1 MKKSKISILL
11 LVMVMILAI
20 SAVSAADIDDTSDT
34 AIQAVDEAPVDEVA
48 SEDVDAVAATDD
60 TDVLAADGDGNFTEL
75 QSSIDSSGTVIM
87 SRDYVRAD
95 GENTLSISKDVTIL
109 GNNHKIDGSNLGG
122 IFNVNSGY
130 TLTLMGVTLIN
141 GNAENGG
148 AIYNNGGT
156 LTIVN
161 SNFLNNTATKSGGAI
176 YNNGGSITVTG
187 STFDGNDLTDR
198 TVNGYGGAAIY
209 SENGDVLISTSTVS
223 NNLKDIVHR
232 GGTGAYTGDL
242 SSAAVTNKNGALTV
256 TDSTFENNSGS
267 YGGAILSQGTTSN
280 LLVSGSAFNNNFAFN
295 GGAIYCPNGN
305 YYISESN
312 FTGNK
317 VRGTGSSNT
326 NYANGGAIAA
336 TESTSDCI
344 IADCVFKDNS
354 ATMGGAISTTNTQVT
369 GCTFINN
376 TAKAAYSETFNGKI
390 NNRGGMGG
398 ATYSDSVM
406 TITGCTFENN
416 TSRSDAVYI
425 REGTITDSSFTNTII
440 APNRGP
446 LTISNN
452 TYDNSG
458 DDIKGG
464 NSPSIYFD
472 GVGEIPKITG
482 AKVYYDATSFSDI
495 QAMIDSGT
503 TATVY
508 LTGDVTK
515 LDSEYETF
523 ANGIHVNRSF
533 SINADGHTI
542 TANDG
547 KVFTVDES
555 GSLSLSNANVVGD
568 GTAAIINNNVV
579 TVGLTTNFSN
589 VGDYAIENN
598 GRVSQSS
605 LTTFT
610 QLSNLIA
617 LVNGGE
623 IYIGSSKIT
632 KADDEKATFADGI
645 VVDKNLTI
653 IGYAN
658 SKRVISTYL
667 DADNS
672 GRIFAV
678 NDGATLTLNNIIL
691 KNGNAEKG
699 GAVYV
704 EAANGFIAKTVDF
717 INNTAVYRGGAIYSE
732 GSVNVDN
739 SVFDSNDITFRT
751 RNDDNGGAAI
761 YNLNGDLTI
770 SNTNI
775 TNNLKDIVI
784 RNGNAGDL
792 LVGVVVTSGDTLIT
806 DSYFANNT
814 GSWGG
819 AISSLGYMNTEP
831 YTLTVKNTKFEGNNA
846 TFGGAIFVESSNLV
860 VDNSTFE
867 NNKGVGVGSSGTSNT
882 QGGAIVVFP
891 QGASAEITDSTFI
904 ANSANVGGAVSLAGV
919 DGDSLIDNCTFT
931 DNVAS
936 SEGGAVYLWTQDDAN
951 IAVENSKFEG
961 NTAPWGNAI
970 SNDGILSLSNNT
982 VVGNGADIANYY
994 GKIVSNIFIEIMEN
1008 GTYSYHMEDITL
1020 NATITDDNGNLIKD
1034 INFDFTIG
1042 DIDEVHAS
1050 FEDGIY
1056 TAVYTPTVPGTYVVN
1071 ISYPG
1076 SNLIVNTSTIIIY
1089 KTLTDLAKLIEDA
1102 DEGSTIVLN
1111 GDYAYVPEF
1120 DSALVNG
1127 IVIDKNIIING
1138 NGSAISGFNAAR
1150 LFNVTAGNTLTLINM
1165 TVRDAKADK
1174 GAGVYVN
1181 NGASLVAD
1189 GVNFINNTAV
1199 YRGGAI
1205 YSEGSVNVDN
1215 SVFDSNDITFRT
1227 RNDDNGGAAIYNLNG
1242 DLTISNTNITN
1253 NLKDIVIRN
1262 GNAGD
1267 LLVGVVVTSGDTLIT
1282 DSYFANNTG
1291 SWGGAISSLGYMN
1304 TEPYTLTVK
1313 NTKFEGNNATFGGAI
1328 FVESSNLVVD
1338 NSTFENNK
1346 GVGVGSSGTSNTQGG
1361 AIVVLSPGASAEIT
1375 DSTFTGNSA
1384 NLGGAVS
1391 LAGVDGNSLIDNCTF
1406 IDNTANDGGA
1416 FYFWTDG
1423 AAITVT
1429 DSDFVSNVA
1438 AYGGAIENE
1447 GDGDLI
1453 VDNCT
1458 FTENSATTRGGA
1470 IISSG
1475 NTIVSDSIFTDNE
1488 APGCTNAIYLW
1499 YPGTALELSNNTI
1512 TGDAVQIYTKSG
1524 IDVVCTLNATFL
1536 GNETVPAEQG
1546 DTFILNATL
1555 TDEKG
1560 NFIYA
1565 ADFRFSV
1572 NGETIDDILFDAD
1585 TGLYTTPY
1593 YIGNAGPKV
1602 ISTNY
1607 EAAGLTKYV
1616 GILDVPKANVSL
1628 TIIADNIVEGENA
1641 TVNVYAYGVNDEGL
1655 NTTVKVVVND
1665 IEYTVDISDGEGNL
1679 TVPGL
1684 ESDSYAIFAIFEQN
1698 DNYNTAYDSYTFYV
1712 KRATNLVVSAEDEFE
1727 CGSDVIINFELDAV
1741 GQTEIFLVFAT
1752 VDGEPYN
1759 VVINGGVGTLTISD
1773 LPVGNYTVT
1782 SYYGGD
1788 NVNNYTEGNEVQFKV
1803 VKGTPEITADVTVDN
1818 PLYPGA
1824 VTVTINGPDGD
1835 YTITVGN
1842 QTVPVTVING
1852 TASQTISDIAVGTQ
1866 TATIDFAGNDDYNN
1880 ASITTE
1886 SFTIA
1891 SSTPEIS
1898 ASAANVWIGNDAT
1911 VIVTVPSDAQGNVVI
1926 TVNGKKYTAEIDAGS
1941 ATATISADD
1950 LVAGENAIDVTF
1962 AGDDNYASGFGSTSV
1977 FVLDGVITN
1986 ATYKYYFNNGV
1997 LVDIVPEGAT
2007 LDFQGLFQGA
2017 YTVKINKPV
2026 NVISSTG
2033 DAVFDSEYKSGNNV
2047 YSFNIVAG
2055 GDYTNITG
2063 LSLINYCLY
2072 IQGASHVTVDDI
2084 YMKANKSGV
2093 GSGTGFLS
2101 IHSNAYYTT
2110 VKNCYLENGGT
2121 GSSVLVLGKGGKYA
2135 SFDNNVINITGSSGN
2150 VLSSNVFVGSGELPQ
2165 YVNYTNNVIN
2175 SKVAASGF
2183 MYGITVCGEG
2193 NIIENNTLNN
2203 FKGNGIIN
2211 QYGAT
2216 STKNIYRNNTITGGG
2231 SMQVGTYSLVEN
2243 NHIEATLTI
2252 TEGCNA
2258 TGNVVNGFTIS
2269 GKNVVATDNTINGA
2283 VTISGANV
2291 QFTNNTVTGTVTVS
2305 SNDNTITG
2313 NNITTTGDYA
2323 INLNAKTGNTVTDN
2337 NLIANGKYGDV
2348 AVTYSNE
2355 NNVVENNT
2363 PLASIEIEANSV
2375 WVGNNNTITVTIVN
2389 GTGSVTIKVNDK
2401 NYTVDLT
2408 DGVASQEFAAEDFI
2422 AGENTVEVTYNG
2434 GSFIP
2439 ANATATFRVIDG
2451 VITNDTF
2458 YAYFDENG
2466 NLFDAIP
2473 ENAELTFVGA
2483 FSDLSNNVFINKPVK
2498 MTGEDAI
2505 LYNMRFVL
2513 NANDIVLDNMT
2524 LSADTGL
2531 GDLIGVYGDGIT
2543 VSNMNITYTVGD
2555 EEAIAINVM
2564 GVEDA
2569 NIVNNTIYFESHASR
2584 DGTYA
2589 NAINLEVV
2597 SGALVDNNVITT
2609 SLTGVDADYG
2619 ASGLYSTYGMMGVNT
2634 VNPIRI
2640 VGCEDITFTNNDVNS
2655 SLNDIKGYYPTIQS
2669 VLVVGTEDSVFD
2681 HNNFTMIDTITQIG
2695 DPSYLYAFT
2704 FGIDD
2709 GITVSNNNFYMET
2722 EGGVNGM
2729 GTAYALQIVSASLDI
2744 IGNNITSISNG
2755 PNLGIYVVLEY
2766 NTFDND
2772 FVVNIKENNLNISG
2786 YATGTSSSALVS
2798 GMEIGAGEANIYNN
2812 TINVSNKA
2820 GYVEKANVYG
2830 ISYVQSVYMPT
2841 FDIKDNDIFVED
2853 GDYAVYNG
2861 FRRIGG
2867 MSVTDN
2873 TLVAHNR
2880 YGDKAVSTKYAS
2892 SVVANNT
2899 PLAEITIEAGNVW
2912 IGSDNTVTVTIP
2924 NAAGNVTISV
2934 NGKEQSVELIDG
2946 VATLTVD
2953 AADLVGGENTVNV
2966 TYDDISYNAASDSA
2980 TFQVLDGVIT
2990 NATYANYFD
2999 ASGYLVDIV
3008 PVGATLDFQGL
3019 FQGKYPVFINK
3030 PVNVITSTGDALID
3044 SSKTATFNVVAG
3056 GAYTNV
3062 TGLSF
3067 INTVIFVTGAQHVT
3081 FDGISTLANM
3091 NGVGSG
3097 TGFVC
3102 FRAYSEYGTVKN
3114 SYLENAGNG
3123 GSSVVVAGGGAPYL
3137 TVDNNVFNIT
3147 GSSGNIISG
3156 NTFTSGS
3163 AGAVPDH
3170 LVITNNLIYNSMASN
3185 PFCRALSLLGSYNLI
3200 ENNTIHQT
3208 ANSIM
3213 GGSYN
3218 TYRNNVI
3225 TGTIGFQPG
3234 ANAIVENNTVEATTT
3249 IAKEAVVSG
3258 NTFGAVTISAAG
3270 VQFTDNTVTG
3280 TVTVNSNDN
3289 TITGNNITTTGDY
3302 AIDLKAKT
3310 GNTVTDNILIAK
3322 EYYGDSAVKYTNAN
3336 NVVENNYPKDINLTV
3351 TAEPIVVGQDAEIL
3365 ITTIDSFNG
3374 NVTVVV
3380 NGKTETVT
3388 ITNGAG
3394 SLTVSGLPAA
3404 NHTVTVSFDGTDYFN
3419 AGEANTTLVVS
3430 KVESEMNIT
3439 FGEVVIDQDLEVT
3452 VSLPGVTG
3460 EVTVIVDGNIG
3471 TVNLEN
3477 GVGTFTIP
3485 KANMTAG
3492 DHSIIAIF
3500 EGSTQYEPA
3509 VADANFT
3516 IEKQEDYKFDVNLT
3530 VDEITYGEEVSINV
3544 TLPEDANGRIIVSV
3558 DGEEV
3563 TWADVVNGTAT
3574 VTIPA
3579 DAFTGGEN
3587 NTIEVTY
3594 SDDKY
3599 GETTVEKEIF
3609 VNKLIADLSASA
3621 VNITI
3626 GEDAAIT
3633 AYIPNAPDNTLL
3645 TVKLLGAE
3653 YELWLVDGKGTVTI
3667 PGLSEGSYTATVIL
3681 EDDPVYED
3689 NFVDVSFNVTKV
3701 VIPADQAF
3709 NVTTPENATAPVFTI
3724 TLPEDA
3730 TGYLLLDV
3738 AGTQTHVPLVNGTAS
3753 VAVPS
3758 NLAPGNYSAT
3768 VTYTGDDKYGPIT
3781 TTKDISVASNVPDD
3795 ALTIPETSNTTT
3807 PTYAINLPADATG
3820 YLEVDVDGTKYV
3832 APLVNGSASITVPA
3846 LSEGKHNVTVTYT
3859 GDDKYTKVVKSTN
3872 LDVKVPVPVYK
3883 ITDNK
3888 DVSAV
3893 YSATA
3898 SYKVLVTKDG
3908 KAVGAGEKVTI
3919 TYNGKTSTVK
3929 TDSKGY
3935 ATFKLDTNVKVKKYT
3950 ITAEYKGVK
3959 VTNKVTI
3966 KHVIKA
3972 KNKKAKKSKKLK
3984 LKIKLNKVDGKY
3996 LAGKKLKL
4004 KFKGKTYKAKT
4015 NAKGKAKFT
4024 IKKKVMKKLK
4034 KGKKYKYTVTYGKDK
4049 VTKKIK
4055 VKK

>member
-1227 RNDDNGGAAIYNLNG
+1227 SNDDNGGAAIYNLNG

-1253 NLKDIVIRN
+1253 NLKDIVIRD

-1291 SWGGAISSLGYMN
+1291 SWGGAISSLGY
-1304 TEPYTLTVK
+1304 
-1313 NTKFEGNNATFGGAI
+1313 
-1328 FVESSNLVVD
+1328 
-1338 NSTFENNK
+1338 
-1346 GVGVGSSGTSNTQGG
+1346 
-1361 AIVVLSPGASAEIT
+1361 
-1375 DSTFTGNSA
+1375 
-1384 NLGGAVS
+1384 
-1391 LAGVDGNSLIDNCTF
+1391 
-1406 IDNTANDGGA
+1406 
-1416 FYFWTDG
+1416 
-1423 AAITVT
+1423 
-1429 DSDFVSNVA
+1429 
-1438 AYGGAIENE
+1438 
-1447 GDGDLI
+1447 
-1453 VDNCT
+1453 
-1458 FTENSATTRGGA
+1458 
-1470 IISSG
+1470 
-1475 NTIVSDSIFTDNE
+1475 
-1488 APGCTNAIYLW
+1488 
-1499 YPGTALELSNNTI
+1499 
-1512 TGDAVQIYTKSG
+1512 
-1524 IDVVCTLNATFL
+1524 
-1536 GNETVPAEQG
+1536 
-1546 DTFILNATL
+1546 
-1555 TDEKG
+1555 
-1560 NFIYA
+1560 
-1565 ADFRFSV
+1565 
-1572 NGETIDDILFDAD
+1572 
-1585 TGLYTTPY
+1585 
-1593 YIGNAGPKV
+1593 
-1602 ISTNY
+1602 
-1607 EAAGLTKYV
+1607 
-1616 GILDVPKANVSL
+1616 
-1628 TIIADNIVEGENA
+1628 
-1641 TVNVYAYGVNDEGL
+1641 
-1655 NTTVKVVVND
+1655 
-1665 IEYTVDISDGEGNL
+1665 
-1679 TVPGL
+1679 
-1684 ESDSYAIFAIFEQN
+1684 
-1698 DNYNTAYDSYTFYV
+1698 
-1712 KRATNLVVSAEDEFE
+1712 
-1727 CGSDVIINFELDAV
+1727 
-1741 GQTEIFLVFAT
+1741 
-1752 VDGEPYN
+1752 
-1759 VVINGGVGTLTISD
+1759 
-1773 LPVGNYTVT
+1773 
-1782 SYYGGD
+1782 
-1788 NVNNYTEGNEVQFKV
+1788 
-1803 VKGTPEITADVTVDN
+1803 
-1818 PLYPGA
+1818 
-1824 VTVTINGPDGD
+1824 
-1835 YTITVGN
+1835 
-1842 QTVPVTVING
+1842 
-1852 TASQTISDIAVGTQ
+1852 
-1866 TATIDFAGNDDYNN
+1866 
-1880 ASITTE
+1880 
-1886 SFTIA
+1886 
-1891 SSTPEIS
+1891 
-1898 ASAANVWIGNDAT
+1898 
-1911 VIVTVPSDAQGNVVI
+1911 
-1926 TVNGKKYTAEIDAGS
+1926 
-1941 ATATISADD
+1941 
-1950 LVAGENAIDVTF
+1950 
-1962 AGDDNYASGFGSTSV
+1962 
-1977 FVLDGVITN
+1977 
-1986 ATYKYYFNNGV
+1986 
-1997 LVDIVPEGAT
+1997 
-2007 LDFQGLFQGA
+2007 
-2017 YTVKINKPV
+2017 
-2026 NVISSTG
+2026 
-2033 DAVFDSEYKSGNNV
+2033 
-2047 YSFNIVAG
+2047 
-2055 GDYTNITG
+2055 
-2063 LSLINYCLY
+2063 
-2072 IQGASHVTVDDI
+2072 
-2084 YMKANKSGV
+2084 
-2093 GSGTGFLS
+2093 
-2101 IHSNAYYTT
+2101 
-2110 VKNCYLENGGT
+2110 
-2121 GSSVLVLGKGGKYA
+2121 
-2135 SFDNNVINITGSSGN
+2135 
-2150 VLSSNVFVGSGELPQ
+2150 
-2165 YVNYTNNVIN
+2165 
-2175 SKVAASGF
+2175 
-2183 MYGITVCGEG
+2183 
-2193 NIIENNTLNN
+2193 
-2203 FKGNGIIN
+2203 
-2211 QYGAT
+2211 
-2216 STKNIYRNNTITGGG
+2216 
-2231 SMQVGTYSLVEN
+2231 
-2243 NHIEATLTI
+2243 
-2252 TEGCNA
+2252 
-2258 TGNVVNGFTIS
+2258 
-2269 GKNVVATDNTINGA
+2269 
-2283 VTISGANV
+2283 
-2291 QFTNNTVTGTVTVS
+2291 
-2305 SNDNTITG
+2305 
-2313 NNITTTGDYA
+2313 
-2323 INLNAKTGNTVTDN
+2323 
-2337 NLIANGKYGDV
+2337 
-2348 AVTYSNE
+2348 
-2355 NNVVENNT
+2355 
-2363 PLASIEIEANSV
+2363 
-2375 WVGNNNTITVTIVN
+2375 
-2389 GTGSVTIKVNDK
+2389 
-2401 NYTVDLT
+2401 
-2408 DGVASQEFAAEDFI
+2408 
-2422 AGENTVEVTYNG
+2422 
-2434 GSFIP
+2434 
-2439 ANATATFRVIDG
+2439 
-2451 VITNDTF
+2451 
-2458 YAYFDENG
+2458 
-2466 NLFDAIP
+2466 
-2473 ENAELTFVGA
+2473 
-2483 FSDLSNNVFINKPVK
+2483 
-2498 MTGEDAI
+2498 
-2505 LYNMRFVL
+2505 
-2513 NANDIVLDNMT
+2513 
-2524 LSADTGL
+2524 
-2531 GDLIGVYGDGIT
+2531 
-2543 VSNMNITYTVGD
+2543 
-2555 EEAIAINVM
+2555 
-2564 GVEDA
+2564 
-2569 NIVNNTIYFESHASR
+2569 
-2584 DGTYA
+2584 
-2589 NAINLEVV
+2589 
-2597 SGALVDNNVITT
+2597 
-2609 SLTGVDADYG
+2609 
-2619 ASGLYSTYGMMGVNT
+2619 
-2634 VNPIRI
+2634 
-2640 VGCEDITFTNNDVNS
+2640 
-2655 SLNDIKGYYPTIQS
+2655 
-2669 VLVVGTEDSVFD
+2669 
-2681 HNNFTMIDTITQIG
+2681 
-2695 DPSYLYAFT
+2695 
-2704 FGIDD
+2704 
-2709 GITVSNNNFYMET
+2709 
-2722 EGGVNGM
+2722 
-2729 GTAYALQIVSASLDI
+2729 
-2744 IGNNITSISNG
+2744 
-2755 PNLGIYVVLEY
+2755 
-2766 NTFDND
+2766 
-2772 FVVNIKENNLNISG
+2772 
-2786 YATGTSSSALVS
+2786 
-2798 GMEIGAGEANIYNN
+2798 
-2812 TINVSNKA
+2812 
-2820 GYVEKANVYG
+2820 
-2830 ISYVQSVYMPT
+2830 
-2841 FDIKDNDIFVED
+2841 
-2853 GDYAVYNG
+2853 
-2861 FRRIGG
+2861 
-2867 MSVTDN
+2867 
-2873 TLVAHNR
+2873 
-2880 YGDKAVSTKYAS
+2880 
-2892 SVVANNT
+2892 
-2899 PLAEITIEAGNVW
+2899 
-2912 IGSDNTVTVTIP
+2912 
-2924 NAAGNVTISV
+2924 
-2934 NGKEQSVELIDG
+2934 
-2946 VATLTVD
+2946 
-2953 AADLVGGENTVNV
+2953 
-2966 TYDDISYNAASDSA
+2966 
-2980 TFQVLDGVIT
+2980 
-2990 NATYANYFD
+2990 
-2999 ASGYLVDIV
+2999 
-3008 PVGATLDFQGL
+3008 
-3019 FQGKYPVFINK
+3019 
-3030 PVNVITSTGDALID
+3030 
-3044 SSKTATFNVVAG
+3044 
-3056 GAYTNV
+3056 
-3062 TGLSF
+3062 
-3067 INTVIFVTGAQHVT
+3067 
-3081 FDGISTLANM
+3081 
-3091 NGVGSG
+3091 
-3097 TGFVC
+3097 
-3102 FRAYSEYGTVKN
+3102 
-3114 SYLENAGNG
+3114 
-3123 GSSVVVAGGGAPYL
+3123 
-3137 TVDNNVFNIT
+3137 
-3147 GSSGNIISG
+3147 
-3156 NTFTSGS
+3156 
-3163 AGAVPDH
+3163 
-3170 LVITNNLIYNSMASN
+3170 
-3185 PFCRALSLLGSYNLI
+3185 
-3200 ENNTIHQT
+3200 
-3208 ANSIM
+3208 
-3213 GGSYN
+3213 
-3218 TYRNNVI
+3218 
-3225 TGTIGFQPG
+3225 
-3234 ANAIVENNTVEATTT
+3234 
-3249 IAKEAVVSG
+3249 
-3258 NTFGAVTISAAG
+3258 
-3270 VQFTDNTVTG
+3270 
-3280 TVTVNSNDN
+3280 
-3289 TITGNNITTTGDY
+3289 
-3302 AIDLKAKT
+3302 
-3310 GNTVTDNILIAK
+3310 
-3322 EYYGDSAVKYTNAN
+3322 
-3336 NVVENNYPKDINLTV
+3336 
-3351 TAEPIVVGQDAEIL
+3351 
-3365 ITTIDSFNG
+3365 
-3374 NVTVVV
+3374 
-3380 NGKTETVT
+3380 
-3388 ITNGAG
+3388 
-3394 SLTVSGLPAA
+3394 
-3404 NHTVTVSFDGTDYFN
+3404 
-3419 AGEANTTLVVS
+3419 
-3430 KVESEMNIT
+3430 
-3439 FGEVVIDQDLEVT
+3439 
-3452 VSLPGVTG
+3452 
-3460 EVTVIVDGNIG
+3460 
-3471 TVNLEN
+3471 
-3477 GVGTFTIP
+3477 
-3485 KANMTAG
+3485 
-3492 DHSIIAIF
+3492 
-3500 EGSTQYEPA
+3500 
-3509 VADANFT
+3509 
-3516 IEKQEDYKFDVNLT
+3516 
-3530 VDEITYGEEVSINV
+3530 
-3544 TLPEDANGRIIVSV
+3544 
-3558 DGEEV
+3558 
-3563 TWADVVNGTAT
+3563 
-3574 VTIPA
+3574 
-3579 DAFTGGEN
+3579 
-3587 NTIEVTY
+3587 
-3594 SDDKY
+3594 
-3599 GETTVEKEIF
+3599 
-3609 VNKLIADLSASA
+3609 
-3621 VNITI
+3621 
-3626 GEDAAIT
+3626 
-3633 AYIPNAPDNTLL
+3633 
-3645 TVKLLGAE
+3645 
-3653 YELWLVDGKGTVTI
+3653 
-3667 PGLSEGSYTATVIL
+3667 
-3681 EDDPVYED
+3681 
-3689 NFVDVSFNVTKV
+3689 
-3701 VIPADQAF
+3701 
-3709 NVTTPENATAPVFTI
+3709 
-3724 TLPEDA
+3724 
-3730 TGYLLLDV
+3730 
-3738 AGTQTHVPLVNGTAS
+3738 
-3753 VAVPS
+3753 
-3758 NLAPGNYSAT
+3758 
-3768 VTYTGDDKYGPIT
+3768 
-3781 TTKDISVASNVPDD
+3781 
-3795 ALTIPETSNTTT
+3795 
-3807 PTYAINLPADATG
+3807 
-3820 YLEVDVDGTKYV
+3820 
-3832 APLVNGSASITVPA
+3832 
-3846 LSEGKHNVTVTYT
+3846 
-3859 GDDKYTKVVKSTN
+3859 
-3872 LDVKVPVPVYK
+3872 
-3883 ITDNK
+3883 
-3888 DVSAV
+3888 
-3893 YSATA
+3893 
-3898 SYKVLVTKDG
+3898 
-3908 KAVGAGEKVTI
+3908 
-3919 TYNGKTSTVK
+3919 
-3929 TDSKGY
+3929 
-3935 ATFKLDTNVKVKKYT
+3935 
-3950 ITAEYKGVK
+3950 
-3959 VTNKVTI
+3959 
-3966 KHVIKA
+3966 
-3972 KNKKAKKSKKLK
+3972 
-3984 LKIKLNKVDGKY
+3984 
-3996 LAGKKLKL
+3996 
-4004 KFKGKTYKAKT
+4004 
-4015 NAKGKAKFT
+4015 
-4024 IKKKVMKKLK
+4024 
-4034 KGKKYKYTVTYGKDK
+4034 
-4049 VTKKIK
+4049 
-4055 VKK
+4055 